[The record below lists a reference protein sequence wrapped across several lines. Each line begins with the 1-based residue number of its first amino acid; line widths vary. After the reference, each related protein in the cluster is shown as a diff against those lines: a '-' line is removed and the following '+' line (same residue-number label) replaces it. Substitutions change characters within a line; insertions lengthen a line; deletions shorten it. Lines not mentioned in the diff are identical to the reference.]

1 MDELLDELWAYRT
14 TSLKPTGPTGPT
26 SFALTYGMV
35 AIILTKIRMPATKT
49 TVREIG
55 NNNNDLEKHLNWA
68 NEEKEMAAIRIAS
81 YQQMVIA

>member
-14 TSLKPTGPTGPT
+14 TSLKPTGPT

-68 NEEKEMAAIRIAS
+68 NEEKEMVAIRIAS
-81 YQQMVIA
+81 YQHMVIA